1 MGCRVSNSWQG
12 ENEMA
17 GLFHDL
23 RYSLRMLSK
32 TPGFTSVAI
41 ITLALGI
48 GANTAMF
55 SMVDG
60 VLMRPLPFKD
70 PQQLYTLWERN
81 LKMGYEQNPP
91 AAGNF
96 RDWRNHS
103 TVFEQLAAFDASRT
117 FNFAGTGTPERV
129 DGATVSSSL
138 FELLGVKPGLGR
150 TFSPEEDQPGRDRVV
165 ILGYGLWRRRFNAD
179 PSIVGKTVSIDGKDC
194 TVIGVMPAGFQFPG
208 NTGTILDIFT
218 APAAQ
223 LWMPLALTDQQW
235 SERSSHYL
243 QVIARLKPAVTLAQA
258 QTEMNSIE
266 QQLVSAYP
274 KDYIGTDVNFV
285 SLHSQVVG
293 SYRTSL
299 LVLFGAVVAVL
310 LICCANVANLYLA
323 QAASRQKEMAVR
335 FVMGAGRFRLIRQL
349 VTESLLLATVG
360 GALGIL
366 LAYWAIRF
374 LKLILPDTLPNAD
387 LIHINLPALIFTLVA
402 TVATGLLFGLLP
414 AIQASR
420 ADLTDSLKKSER
432 GLEGVQ
438 HNRLRSLLVVSE
450 VALALVLL
458 VGTGL
463 LLRSFV
469 RLQEVSLGFVP
480 EHVLTMQVSL
490 SEVRYPDPQK
500 AVFFTQLL
508 EKIRALPGVESAGAI
523 GHLPLGGKIES
534 YDLQIEGHAPLP
546 NEYANPDNH
555 VVEPGYFEAMKI
567 ALLNGRY
574 FDSRDTANSPPAII
588 INEAAAHNLF
598 PNENPLGKRLKL
610 GFNNFS
616 GEIVGVVANTKHL
629 TLEYP
634 PVEEVY
640 VSYSQAPF
648 WGTMAL
654 TVRTASAPLA
664 LAPAVREVVLSIDK
678 DQPVSKIRT
687 MDDVLDGS
695 VSAPRFRTILLA
707 LFGVAALFLG
717 AIGIF
722 GLVSYSVTQR
732 TREIGIRMALG
743 AAQPQVMKLALG
755 QGLKLTLIGLA
766 IGLVGSIGVTR
777 LLSSMLY
784 EVRPTDPLTFAGV
797 TLVLAAIA
805 LLATYI
811 PARRAVKVDPNVALR
826 YE

>member
-1 MGCRVSNSWQG
+1 
-12 ENEMA
+12 MA

-23 RYSLRMLSK
+23 RYALRMLSK
-32 TPGFTSVAI
+32 TPGFTAVAT

-60 VLMRPLPFKD
+60 VLMRPLPFKN

-81 LKMGYEQNPP
+81 SKMGYEQSPP
-91 AAGNF
+91 AAANF
-96 RDWRNHS
+96 RDWRDHN
-103 TVFEQLAAFDASRT
+103 TVFEQIAAFDASRT
-117 FNFAGTGTPERV
+117 FNLAGAGTPERV

-138 FELLGVKPGLGR
+138 FELLGVKPELGR
-150 TFSPEEDQPGRDRVV
+150 TFSSEEDKPGRDRVV
-165 ILGYGLWRRRFNAD
+165 MLGDGLWRRRFNAD

-194 TVIGVMPAGFQFPG
+194 TVVGVMPGGFQFPG
-208 NTGTILDIFT
+208 NTGTILNIFT

-223 LWMPLALTDQQW
+223 LWMPLALTDRQW

-243 QVIARLKPAVTLAQA
+243 QVIARLKPAVALAQA

-285 SLHSQVVG
+285 SLHSQVIG
-293 SYRTSL
+293 TYRTSL

-335 FVMGAGRFRLIRQL
+335 FVMGAGRSRLIRQL
-349 VTESLLLATVG
+349 VTESLLLAIVG
-360 GALGIL
+360 GAFGIL

-374 LKLILPDTLPNAD
+374 LKLILPDTLPNTD
-387 LIHINLPALIFTLVA
+387 LIQINLPVLIFTLIA
-402 TVATGLLFGLLP
+402 TVATGLLFGLVP

-420 ADLTDSLKKSER
+420 TDLTDSLKKSER
-432 GLEGVQ
+432 GLEGIR
-438 HNRLRSLLVVSE
+438 HNRLRNFLVVSE

-469 RLQEVSLGFVP
+469 RLQEVSLGFIP
-480 EHVLTMQVSL
+480 DHVLTMEVSL
-490 SEVRYPDPQK
+490 PDVQYPDPQK
-500 AVFFTQLL
+500 AVFFAQLL
-508 EKIRALPGVESAGAI
+508 EKVRVLRGVESAGAI
-523 GHLPLGGKIES
+523 GHLPLGGNIES
-534 YDLQIEGHAPLP
+534 YDLQIEGRAPLP

-574 FDSRDTANSPPAII
+574 FDARDTANSPNAII

-598 PNENPLGKRLKL
+598 PNENPLGNRLKL
-610 GFNNFS
+610 GFNRFS

-640 VSYSQAPF
+640 VPYSQAPY
-648 WGTMAL
+648 WGTMVL
-654 TVRTASAPLA
+654 TVRTASPSLA
-664 LAPAVREVVLSIDK
+664 LAPRVRELVLAIDK
-678 DQPVSKIRT
+678 DQPVSKVRT
-687 MDDVLDGS
+687 MDEVLESS
-695 VSAPRFRTILLA
+695 VAAPRFRTFLLA
-707 LFGVAALFLG
+707 VFGVAALFLG
-717 AIGIF
+717 AIGIY
-722 GLVSYSVTQR
+722 GLVSYSVSQR

-743 AAQPQVMKLALG
+743 AAEPQVIKLVLG
-755 QGLKLTLIGLA
+755 QGLKLTLVGVA
-766 IGLVGSIGVTR
+766 IGLVGAIGVTR

-797 TLVLAAIA
+797 TLLLSTIA
-805 LLATYI
+805 LLATYL
-811 PARRAVKVDPNVALR
+811 PARRAVKVHPNVALR